1 MKIVLNNEEKEILTN
16 ILLEELNRI
25 RKYEYLIF
33 TDKETREKYNIERVW
48 GDCTFIDFENGEN

>member
-1 MKIVLNNEEKEILTN
+1 MKIVLNNEEKELLTN

-33 TDKETREKYNIERVW
+33 TDK
-48 GDCTFIDFENGEN
+48 